1 MCLRLTSGCRHPKT
15 DDADA
20 DIPDRSR
27 MCSLLLGVYGA
38 YGTSPASIG
47 SADTRLGTQSKV
59 ANLEILSLIVILG
72 VERGCP
78 VAAQ

>member
-20 DIPDRSR
+20 DIPNGSR
-27 MCSLLLGVYGA
+27 MCLLGVYGA

-47 SADTRLGTQSKV
+47 SADTRLGTQGKV
-59 ANLEILSLIVILG
+59 ADLEILSLIVILG

>member
-20 DIPDRSR
+20 DIPDGSR
-27 MCSLLLGVYGA
+27 MCLLGVYGA

-47 SADTRLGTQSKV
+47 SADARLGTQGKV
-59 ANLEILSLIVILG
+59 ADLEILSLIVILG